1 MADAVSTPAVAR
13 QMSGTDPSG
22 ANILAVLVKATYV
35 LLPDGRVLESKQQLP
50 LNDALV
56 PDPDDPRLLAD
67 DTDLY
72 PHKLA
77 TDVVLKGH
85 AYAPGPRPKFGVALR
100 VEAASK
106 IVQVVGDRRCTLT
119 RAGGIVFSPPEPV
132 TKVPLRYD
140 RAYGG
145 EDAAATAKH
154 GNPYEELARYLAPE
168 LAALRPSYWS
178 YPRNPA
184 GRGFL
189 VEGTA
194 EAVERVELPNLEDPL
209 DPLTPERLV
218 CGRLERWPRMPLPQ
232 AMAWVSGG
240 WFPRLAYFGFVPEH
254 EPPEQPIAEV
264 VRGHAPAD
272 ILEDKPIV
280 DKLDFRATNGASL
293 GLQLPYLQGGEE
305 IELSNLH
312 PSAARVA
319 FRLPKARPQIWTD
332 GRNGKLSET
341 KPVIHSVIIEPD
353 EGRFSI
359 VWRGS
364 APALRPYMPEELEK
378 MPFLVRWS

>member
-1 MADAVSTPAVAR
+1 MPDPTLPTSVAR
-13 QMSGTDPSG
+13 QMCGTDPSG
-22 ANILAVLVKATYV
+22 ANILAVLVKATYSF
-35 LLPDGRVLESKQQLP
+35 LPDGRVLPSPQQVP
-50 LNDALV
+50 LVDALRR
-56 PDPDDPRLLAD
+56 DPEAEGVLAD

-85 AYAPGPRPKFGVALR
+85 AYAPGHRTGFGVALR
-100 VEAASK
+100 VNGVRKEIA
-106 IVQVVGDRRCTLT
+106 VVGDRRCTL
-119 RAGGIVFSPPEPV
+119 RDGRILFSSPAPV

-154 GNPYEELARYLAPE
+154 GNPFDELARYLAPE
-168 LAALRPSYWS
+168 LAALRPSYWA
-178 YPRNPA
+178 YPRNPV

-189 VEGTA
+189 LEPTP
-194 EAVERVELPNLEDPL
+194 EAVEQVLLPNLEDPL
-209 DPLTPERLV
+209 DPLTPERLA
-218 CGRLERWPRMPLPQ
+218 CGALERWPLMPLPQ
-232 AMAWVSGG
+232 AMGWVNLG

-254 EPPEQPIAEV
+254 APLDRPVAEV
-264 VRGHAPAD
+264 ARGFAPAD
-272 ILEDKPIV
+272 ILVDKPV
-280 DKLDFRATNGASL
+280 AQKFDYRCANGASL
-293 GLQLPYLQGGEE
+293 GLQLPYLTGGEE
-305 IELSNLH
+305 IELTNLH
-312 PSAARVA
+312 PQAARVV
-319 FRLPKARPQIWTD
+319 FRLPTARPRLWTD
-332 GRNGKLSET
+332 GRNGKLNET

-364 APALRPYMPEELEK
+364 APALRPYAPQELET